1 MRDNHPGPFYPNR
14 RMLVYAGQLPGVQ
27 FDAIANRQV
36 GAVMFSMPYLKLKT
50 KGETVGWWYTQAL
63 PRLQEWSQYRY
74 LDSGVFTLMRKAKVG
89 KVSIKN
95 SSIKAGKSTRRR
107 PHTGTGGGEGRLR
120 GGPVKAVTSTKGL
133 LPMSEISDLY
143 REYTQYLEENLDDWD
158 FVVNLDVDA
167 LEFEKDNGTIV
178 PGHEVMLATN
188 ERLLRLCGPKLLP
201 VWHPSMDQ
209 EQTYWKVLLD
219 EFKYVAIG
227 SDVKPTERVVKY
239 ACDQAHNAGVMVHG
253 LGVASAEHLR
263 LVAFDTADS
272 SSWTHGVQ
280 YGNYPVVHYPTRAKT
295 PYGISQRWLEKK
307 VAEFGYDP
315 AILLERSRGDVR
327 KLQFEVGIAL
337 LQEREASIP
346 PISTKTITRTTLYE

>member
-1 MRDNHPGPFYPNR
+1 MRPGHPGPFYPDR
-14 RMLVYAGQLPGVQ
+14 RMLVFAGQLPGVQ
-27 FDAIANRQV
+27 FDAVANRQV
-36 GAVMFSMPYLKLKT
+36 GAVMFSMMHLKLKN
-50 KGETVGWWYTQAL
+50 KGESTSWWFTQAL

-74 LDSGVFTLMRKAKVG
+74 LDSGVFTLMRKAKTSR
-89 KVSIKN
+89 VSIKN
-95 SSIKAGKSTRRR
+95 SRRR
-107 PHTGTGGGEGRLR
+107 S
-120 GGPVKAVTSTKGL
+120 KAVTTTKGL

-143 REYTQYLEENLDDWD
+143 REYVQYLEENLDEWD

-201 VWHPSMDQ
+201 VWHPSMDP
-209 EQTYWKVLLD
+209 EQTYWHELLAD
-219 EFKYVAIG
+219 FKYVAIG

-239 ACDQAHNAGVMVHG
+239 ACDEAHNAGVLVHG

-280 YGNYPVVHYPTRAKT
+280 YGNYPLAHYPQHGSK
-295 PYGISQRWLEKK
+295 PYGSAQRWLEKK

-315 AILLERSRGDVR
+315 AALLEKSRGDIRVT
-327 KLQFEVGIAL
+327 QFEIGIAL
-337 LQEREASIP
+337 LQEREESIP
-346 PISTKTITRTTLYE
+346 PIRNKTITRTPLYD